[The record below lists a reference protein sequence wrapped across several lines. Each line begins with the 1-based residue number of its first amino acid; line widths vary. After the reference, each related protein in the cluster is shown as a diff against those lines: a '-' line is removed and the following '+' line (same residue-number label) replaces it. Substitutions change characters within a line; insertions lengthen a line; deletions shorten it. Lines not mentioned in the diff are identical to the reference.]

1 MEGQSGPCR
10 GAGRC
15 PAAPYFRHE
24 AEPGSPA
31 LAAPAP
37 QGFLRDKPEPPG
49 LAPWSVESRPRDAP
63 ACLSPPGT
71 GRGARGADSQAV
83 TARAGTGGS
92 SPVTAGR
99 FWGGPGRPHSGA
111 PGKALVR
118 GRHGHPGPAP
128 GRRGPSGTDGAS
140 SCRGLARPRLAPRL
154 SPGPRGLC
162 PPPHPMPSP
171 VLPSRTQVPRYP
183 FGQTGISPPL
193 GSPLRL
199 LPAERLPELPLPA
212 LWCLPAPPPP
222 ADS

>member
-10 GAGRC
+10 GPGAVQRPPTSATRRSPGPPLLPPLLPRGSCGISRSPQVWPRGAWRAGQGTRPPASLLRE
-15 PAAPYFRHE
+15 PAAGP
-24 AEPGSPA
+24 AEP
-31 LAAPAP
+31 
-37 QGFLRDKPEPPG
+37 
-49 LAPWSVESRPRDAP
+49 
-63 ACLSPPGT
+63 
-71 GRGARGADSQAV
+71 
-83 TARAGTGGS
+83 TARPLRLVLGQAQLPS
-92 SPVTAGR
+92 DRWA
-99 FWGGPGRPHSGA
+99 FLGGPGRPHSGA

-118 GRHGHPGPAP
+118 GLHGHPGPAP